1 MPANRKQTS
10 EPCKVDEQGR
20 TFVPKEV
27 RDALAMAGK
36 GYIIWETDGSEV
48 RVRKVEWVAK

>member
-1 MPANRKQTS
+1 MPAKKQVS

-27 RDALAMAGK
+27 RQALGIAGK
-36 GYIIWETDGSEV
+36 GYIVWETDGSEV
-48 RVRKVEWVAK
+48 RVRTVEWVAK

>member
-1 MPANRKQTS
+1 MPTKKAIS

-20 TFVPKEV
+20 TFLPKEV
-27 RDALAMAGK
+27 RQALGILGK
-36 GYIIWETDGSEV
+36 GYVVYEADGPDV